1 MNPVLCC
8 WECKLVQPLWK
19 RTWRF
24 FQKLKTEPY
33 VTAIPLPGIHPE
45 KPKTLIQKDTHTLM
59 FTEAIASTQDIEATQ
74 VSINKR
80 VDKEDVV
87 WEGDSRGRAHMYTYG

>member
-1 MNPVLCC
+1 M
-8 WECKLVQPLWK
+8 
-19 RTWRF
+19 
-24 FQKLKTEPY
+24 
-33 VTAIPLPGIHPE
+33 
-45 KPKTLIQKDTHTLM
+45 IQQSHSWAYMWTKDTHTLM